1 MRVLLS
7 PAKTFRKEA
16 PAPAAGAS
24 QPQFL
29 EEATRTMEVLRT
41 LEPKTLSGLMD
52 ISPALAEETAG
63 RHLEWAPPFH
73 PGNSM
78 LAVLAFHG
86 EVYRAMGADRWNAT
100 DLDFAQDSLRI
111 LSGLYGL
118 LKPLDL
124 IQPYRLEMG
133 LRWSPTGEGNLYGHW
148 GDTLANG
155 LAEDAAGAPIV
166 NLASQ
171 EYAKA
176 VKLAGQP
183 GPVVHCHFKE
193 ERDTGFKMIGTYAK
207 HARGLMAKFIVQER
221 LENIDGLKAF
231 SEEGYKFNPHLSNDT
246 DWTFTR
252 PSTPTS

>member
-7 PAKTFRKEA
+7 PAKTFRKDA
-16 PAPAAGAS
+16 PTPAAGAS
-24 QPQFL
+24 QPAFL
-29 EEATRTMEVLRT
+29 EAASATMEALRA
-41 LEPKTLSGLMD
+41 LSPADLQGLMD
-52 ISPALAEETAG
+52 ISPALAEETAA
-63 RHLEWAPPFH
+63 RHLDWAPPFH
-73 PGNSM
+73 PGNSV

-100 DLDFAQDSLRI
+100 DFDFAQGTLRI

-118 LKPLDL
+118 LHPLDL

-133 LRWSPTGEGNLYGHW
+133 LRWSPTGTGNLYHQW
-148 GDTLANG
+148 GNTLRDT

-176 VKLAGQP
+176 VKLAEQP
-183 GPVVHCHFKE
+183 GPVLHCHFKE
-193 ERDTGFKMIGTYAK
+193 ERNQGFKMIGTYAK

-221 LENIDGLKAF
+221 LENIEGLKAF
-231 SEEGYKFNPHLSNDT
+231 SEEGYQFNPHLSNDS

-252 PSTPTS
+252 PSN

>member
-7 PAKTFRKEA
+7 PAKTFRKES

-29 EEATRTMEVLRT
+29 EEATRIMEVLRT

-52 ISPALAEETAG
+52 IVPPSPRRRLAATSSG
-63 RHLEWAPPFH
+63 LPFH

-100 DLDFAQDSLRI
+100 DLDFAQGSLRI

-133 LRWSPTGEGNLYGHW
+133 LRWSPTGKGNLYGHW
-148 GDTLANG
+148 GTLWRTPWPRMPRA
-155 LAEDAAGAPIV
+155 LP
-166 NLASQ
+166 SSTS
-171 EYAKA
+171 
-176 VKLAGQP
+176 
-183 GPVVHCHFKE
+183 PV
-193 ERDTGFKMIGTYAK
+193 RNT
-207 HARGLMAKFIVQER
+207 
-221 LENIDGLKAF
+221 
-231 SEEGYKFNPHLSNDT
+231 P
-246 DWTFTR
+246 R
-252 PSTPTS
+252 P